1 MANAAIWWGN
11 VILFKRKEELLREY
25 YHLSLLL
32 NEMNPQSID
41 PIQRLLDEREQ
52 CITEVNRL
60 DRVYGRMIMNPVIKE
75 QLIKIIKVDRAI
87 KEKLQAMR
95 QSVLAE
101 YSAVKKEQTIKNHYG
116 EPAVVNSGFFYDKR
130 K

>member
-1 MANAAIWWGN
+1 M
-11 VILFKRKEELLREY
+11 FKRKEELLREY

-101 YSAVKKEQTIKNHYG
+101 YSAVKKEQTIKHHYG
-116 EPAVVNSGFFYDKR
+116 EPSVVNSGFFYDKR